1 MNKDIE
7 INGNM
12 NLGAYSPLELT
23 EEEINE
29 ALAEK
34 AVSKAQQRFFGMVDA
49 YKKGDMPDASPAIKK
64 AAKGMTKKEV
74 KDFAKT
80 KHKGLPE
87 HVDENVIAKLVHES
101 VENLLVDNNPT
112 TPVVDFS
119 RSYGMDG
126 KIMLGHYSDGRWFVY
141 NKANGK
147 SEYFQSKEEAEAFAE
162 QLYKDT
168 SNDEYLRRQQF
179 NKEVSMDESKLR
191 KLVKETVQQHLVDVM
206 AKYVKGE
213 ASSEEANKAIMDL
226 ANSGNGKMNEN
237 LDPKTANY
245 FEQIKRGERDSLE
258 YNGQIYEVTPQLR
271 KLAQQISEQFG
282 LEVYPYVYQNDVRIF
297 CALEIQNNGDEIN
310 YDTIRELENELSKYG
325 LHCAASFGT
334 KYMTYVKQIRE
345 KNR

>member
-1 MNKDIE
+1 MNKNIE

-12 NLGAYSPLELT
+12 DLGAYSPLELT
-23 EEEINE
+23 EEEVNE
-29 ALAEK
+29 SLKEK
-34 AVSKAQQRFFGMVDA
+34 AVSKAQQRFFGMVNA
-49 YKKGDMPDASPAIKK
+49 YKKGEMPDASQAIKK
-64 AAKGMTKKEV
+64 AADGMTKKQV

-80 KHKGLPE
+80 KHKGLPN
-87 HVDENVIAKLVHES
+87 HVTESELVGLIRES
-101 VENLLVDNNPT
+101 
-112 TPVVDFS
+112 
-119 RSYGMDG
+119 
-126 KIMLGHYSDGRWFVY
+126 I
-141 NKANGK
+141 
-147 SEYFQSKEEAEAFAE
+147 QEE
-162 QLYKDT
+162 
-168 SNDEYLRRQQF
+168 
-179 NKEVSMDESKLR
+179 
-191 KLVKETVQQHLVDVM
+191 LVDVL

-213 ASSEEANKAIMDL
+213 ATAEEANKAIMNL
-226 ANSGNGKMNEN
+226 ANSSNMKINES

-245 FEQIKRGERDSLE
+245 FEQIKRGERDSLV

-345 KNR
+345 KDR

>member
-1 MNKDIE
+1 MNKNIE

-12 NLGAYSPLELT
+12 DLGAYSPLELT
-23 EEEINE
+23 EEEVNE
-29 ALAEK
+29 SLKEK
-34 AVSKAQQRFFGMVDA
+34 AVSKAQQRFFGMVNA
-49 YKKGDMPDASPAIKK
+49 YKKGEMPDASQAIKK
-64 AAKGMTKKEV
+64 ASDGMTKKQV

-80 KHKGLPE
+80 KHKGLPN
-87 HVDENVIAKLVHES
+87 HVTESELVGLIRES
-101 VENLLVDNNPT
+101 
-112 TPVVDFS
+112 
-119 RSYGMDG
+119 
-126 KIMLGHYSDGRWFVY
+126 I
-141 NKANGK
+141 
-147 SEYFQSKEEAEAFAE
+147 QEE
-162 QLYKDT
+162 
-168 SNDEYLRRQQF
+168 
-179 NKEVSMDESKLR
+179 
-191 KLVKETVQQHLVDVM
+191 LVDVL

-213 ASSEEANKAIMDL
+213 ATAEDANKAIMNL
-226 ANSGNGKMNEN
+226 ANSSNMKINES

-245 FEQIKRGERDSLE
+245 FEQIKRGERDSLV

-345 KNR
+345 KDR